1 MSFKKSLQKEV
12 VGMKEAKSE
21 KTSVSVK
28 GKKGKKAKVDD
39 ILLALSSDIKQML
52 MHDVPQPIVR
62 NDPEG
67 IKSPLSPLDR
77 VPDNAEKKAVVTA
90 PGSLAKDTKEDELI
104 KYFKNVV
111 EDNPGLGGVL
121 TPNYNGQKKDLEL
134 YYESLKMAPEVGFL
148 PKKVPLENN
157 RNMTVKGDVKDVPKE
172 VQASVSGKK
181 PFSHTSLLQSLN
193 IF

>member
-28 GKKGKKAKVDD
+28 GKKGKKPHVND
-39 ILLALSSDIKQML
+39 ILLALSADIKQML
-52 MHDVPQPIVR
+52 MPDVQQPIVR
-62 NDPEG
+62 SDPEG
-67 IKSPLSPLDR
+67 IKSPLKPIDR
-77 VPDNAEKKAVVTA
+77 APDNVDKKAVVTA
-90 PGSLAKDTKEDELI
+90 PGTLAKDTKEDKMI
-104 KYFKNVV
+104 KYFKNIV

-121 TPNYNGQKKDLEL
+121 TPNYDGQKKDLEL
-134 YYESLKMAPEVGFL
+134 YYESLKQAPDVGFL

-157 RNMTVKGDVKDVPKE
+157 RNMTIKGDVKDVPKE

-181 PFSHTSLLQSLN
+181 TFSHSSLLQSLN